1 MRKNRLLVIASALII
16 LGQSCKKDDNLTPE
30 TRIDDTPK
38 IKSETKILKGKPV
51 AEGEAGY
58 HVGLLRTKATE
69 VKVQPGDCKFQVS
82 LQ

>member
-1 MRKNRLLVIASALII
+1 MKKNRLLVIASALII

-38 IKSETKILKGKPV
+38 IKSDAKIWYGKPV

-58 HVGLLRTKATE
+58 HVGLLRTKAAE
-69 VKVQPGDCKFQVS
+69 VKVQPGDCKFQPS